1 MGAAAGVFFLPTE
14 NLMKRLWLP
23 VAAAVLAAAGC
34 STDAPT
40 TNPDDG
46 EPQLSPTVIAQM
58 EALLAEK
65 AARTPTQRKISSS
78 LLYAKSGRFATTLAA
93 SKDPDRQIKSLAKY
107 DGQGRILVD
116 IQGDMSQLGGAVA
129 ALGGAPVKTTAS
141 SQRAWMP

>member
-46 EPQLSPTVIAQM
+46 EPQLSPAVIAQM
-58 EALLAEK
+58 EQLLAEK
-65 AARTPTQRKISSS
+65 AARTPAQQKISSS
-78 LLYAKSGRFATTLAA
+78 LLYAKSGRFAASLAP
-93 SKDPDRQIKSLAKY
+93 SKDPDRAQIKSLAKY
-107 DGQGRILVD
+107 DAQNRVLV
-116 IQGDMSQLGGAVA
+116 
-129 ALGGAPVKTTAS
+129 
-141 SQRAWMP
+141 